1 MSECINV
8 CLASDDNYSKYAGV
22 VIASILANAN
32 STDKLNFYI
41 LDGGISKENRQRILE
56 LKSIKDCEI
65 NFITIYEGLFEE
77 YKKVKTHEY
86 ITLVTYYRL
95 KLASI
100 LTNISKVIY
109 LDCDVVVESSLK
121 DLYNKELGD
130 YPLAGVLDI
139 SLKSVK
145 KNPTYV
151 NVGML
156 LMNLESIRKQ
166 NIETKFVQWTNEHF
180 EKIKTGDQEIINEV
194 CRGNILIIEDEWNVQ
209 SSNFTNRSSYTNNPK
224 IIHFTSK
231 RKPWHYASFSFHRDL
246 YFKYLQLTP
255 WKLSEKELNH
265 WTKDNQKAS
274 IISYLKYRPLFF
286 LRPRFY
292 KALFYTYFKP
302 VPQKKNIKILV
313 AYHKKDKLYNNNLLI
328 PIHCGRAI
336 AVQKYKEGKIS
347 VSDFDWMIEN
357 LLGDDTGENISHLN
371 LTLNEMTAIYWAWK
385 NYDKIGNPDYIGL
398 NHYRRFF
405 DINYSKI
412 DRILAKYDFIKHKHS
427 RSKQSF
433 YKLWGMEY
441 GRSVEFMDNAI
452 SICKSVNFKEGV
464 NIEKFLKGNIH
475 RGFCNMFVMSRK
487 DFFKYCN
494 FIFPIILE
502 LPQDIKYGRQAGYF
516 AELLTS
522 YYLYELS
529 KRKKAFSTSITSYF
543 EDSSTN
549 FVKDNIFSVKVEK
562 LSDKA
567 HMIIKFL
574 GLKMKLKY

>member
-1 MSECINV
+1 
-8 CLASDDNYSKYAGV
+8 
-22 VIASILANAN
+22 
-32 STDKLNFYI
+32 
-41 LDGGISKENRQRILE
+41 
-56 LKSIKDCEI
+56 
-65 NFITIYEGLFEE
+65 
-77 YKKVKTHEY
+77 
-86 ITLVTYYRL
+86 
-95 KLASI
+95 
-100 LTNISKVIY
+100 
-109 LDCDVVVESSLK
+109 
-121 DLYNKELGD
+121 
-130 YPLAGVLDI
+130 
-139 SLKSVK
+139 
-145 KNPTYV
+145 
-151 NVGML
+151 
-156 LMNLESIRKQ
+156 
-166 NIETKFVQWTNEHF
+166 
-180 EKIKTGDQEIINEV
+180 
-194 CRGNILIIEDEWNVQ
+194 
-209 SSNFTNRSSYTNNPK
+209 
-224 IIHFTSK
+224 
-231 RKPWHYASFSFHRDL
+231 
-246 YFKYLQLTP
+246 
-255 WKLSEKELNH
+255 
-265 WTKDNQKAS
+265 
-274 IISYLKYRPLFF
+274 
-286 LRPRFY
+286 
-292 KALFYTYFKP
+292 
-302 VPQKKNIKILV
+302 
-313 AYHKKDKLYNNNLLI
+313 
-328 PIHCGRAI
+328 
-336 AVQKYKEGKIS
+336 
-347 VSDFDWMIEN
+347 MIEN

-502 LPQDIKYGRQAGYF
+502 LPKDIKYGRQAGYF

-567 HMIIKFL
+567 HMIIKFF